1 MSANVVRLVTG
12 REAAKAAR
20 ALQSLV
26 ERRDSW
32 PYPHVYPPPNAQR
45 VHKTGNIEAPTPTVQ
60 AEVLAYTVPLGFRF
74 WLTDLVQV
82 FTGSGFIPGRGDA
95 TWQLD
100 KNSPIGIPNLSALVI
115 DGFAAEIVMLGSFD
129 FPWPLRM
136 PELFEPN
143 DVVRSKVTTLAS
155 IAAGTPNYFTS
166 MFLGWLV
173 PAE

>member
-1 MSANVVRLVTG
+1 MTSTVRLVTG

-20 ALQSLV
+20 ALQTLV
-26 ERRDSW
+26 ERRDAW
-32 PYPHVYPPPNAQR
+32 PFPHSYAPPNSQR
-45 VHKTGNIEAPTPTVQ
+45 VQVVQSIAAPVVGVQ
-60 AEVLAYTVPLGFRF
+60 AVVAAYTVPLGFRF
-74 WLTDLVQV
+74 WLTDIVQL

-100 KNSPIGIPNLSALVI
+100 KNSPVGIANLSALLI
-115 DGFAAEIVMLGSFD
+115 DGFAALDVTLGSLL

-136 PELFEPN
+136 PELLEPN
-143 DVVRSKVTTLAS
+143 DVLRSKVTTTAA